1 MGCHQS
7 NRTLHGRRAFANN
20 PQTFGF
26 ARLVSWGMCDSGVRY
41 KTNPRNRRTITL
53 DRGYLPAGFVAQMSG
68 RHIHHRT
75 TTTTT
80 TTMSLL
86 SGSCTTVTLLTSC
99 LLLLLQVAQ
108 GSNGDFSYFY
118 GKIAPTDTL
127 CAKKVVGIGT
137 KTPVQVD
144 YSSTQQRP
152 ITAVSLDASNVA
164 YQGFNVFV
172 AGGAIGQQRITF
184 SLTGPWILPY
194 YIELDYYCGQR

>member
-1 MGCHQS
+1 M
-7 NRTLHGRRAFANN
+7 
-20 PQTFGF
+20 
-26 ARLVSWGMCDSGVRY
+26 
-41 KTNPRNRRTITL
+41 
-53 DRGYLPAGFVAQMSG
+53 
-68 RHIHHRT
+68 RH
-75 TTTTT
+75 
-80 TTMSLL
+80 L
-86 SGSCTTVTLLTSC
+86 SGSFTTATLLTFC
-99 LLLLLQVAQ
+99 LLPLLLQVAQ
-108 GSNGDFSYFY
+108 SSNGDFSYFY

-144 YSSTQQRP
+144 YSSAQRP